1 MAKDPCSELAKKITE
16 LAMHIGARP
25 EVKNLDDVV
34 THMQALVP
42 QIDRTSLVASINEAT
57 TGYAKAKAELTKK
70 LDAIKREARNDS
82 KLREAIRQM
91 EGHISGGTQ
100 PTPQPRPTVK
110 TPKAIADLRAERDRL
125 AGILE
130 MNDPAKRQAVRDRI
144 TELDAHIKAGTM
156 PPKAPAREVPADL
169 ANLRKMRDEK
179 LREVRMADPA
189 KRAAIRKEIA
199 ELSGAIKRGE
209 YVAKEPTQ
217 AKATPADLQK
227 LRQERDRLRA
237 QVDKFNPDRVA
248 EWQARVD
255 KLEGHLRAGTLP
267 EASPAA
273 PEANPRVAE
282 LKDRR
287 DELLAALRQSDAAIK
302 KRYLADIQN
311 LTDRLENGVFTLPE
325 PKVKR
330 PMDREL
336 LGLDYQRFELKKRIR
351 GEIEKLKP
359 KTIWGAVSEPFNAAR
374 AIKTAFDVSAVMR
387 QGGFIALGNPVR
399 AAKALPDMFRAMK
412 SEKNSYRINK
422 AIFERENAPLYHR
435 DGLFLSEPGTGGL
448 SKQEEV
454 FVSKLA
460 GAIPGVKASERAYVT
475 FLNKIRA
482 DTYDAL
488 TASLAKN
495 GDVTA
500 EEGAAIANFINIAT
514 GRGKLPGSLEKAADA
529 LNTIFFA
536 PRYVTSRFQLLTG
549 QPFTGGFKNAA
560 EAAFGKA
567 SLPGSAATRKLIARE
582 YAKFVAGVGVVLG
595 LGMMAGGVVEIDPRS
610 ADFLKIR
617 FGETRMDPAAG
628 LSQALVLVYRLVS
641 GSTKTST
648 GEIQPIRGDG
658 ARSSGADTIYRFVRS
673 KLAPVPGAIVNALAG
688 EDVVGNP
695 TNIGRE
701 VVGLFDPIGRGDIVE
716 ALREQGIAKG
726 SLLSAVSLLGVG
738 MNTYGPHTEARRNLS
753 DLEDAGLGKSGV
765 ASTLRALSKRYEE
778 AKTNSE
784 AQARIQDLLA
794 KANRRARAA
803 VRDAKKKD

>member
-1 MAKDPCSELAKKITE
+1 MPKDTCSELAKKITE

-34 THMQALVP
+34 THMQKLVP

-70 LDAIKREARNDS
+70 LDAIKREARNDT

-100 PTPQPRPTVK
+100 PTPQPRPTIK

-130 MNDPAKRQAVRDRI
+130 MADPAKRQAVRDRI

-156 PPKAPAREVPADL
+156 PPKAPTKEVPADL
-169 ANLRKMRDEK
+169 ASLRRMRDEK

-199 ELSGAIKRGE
+199 ELSGAIKKGE
-209 YVAKEPTQ
+209 YVPKEPTQ
-217 AKATPADLQK
+217 SKATPADLQK

-267 EASPAA
+267 EASPAS

-287 DELLAALRQSDAAIK
+287 DELLAAIRQSDAAIK

-359 KTIWGAVSEPFNAAR
+359 KTIWGVASEPFNAAR

-412 SEKNSYRINK
+412 SEENSYRINK

-488 TASLAKN
+488 TASLAKD
-495 GDVTA
+495 GMVTE
-500 EEGAAIANFINIAT
+500 EEGRAIANFINVAT

-529 LNTIFFA
+529 MNTIFFA
-536 PRYVTSRFQLLTG
+536 PRYVTSRFQLLAG
-549 QPFTGGFKNAA
+549 QPLYGGT
-560 EAAFGKA
+560 
-567 SLPGSAATRKLIARE
+567 AATRKMIARE
-582 YAKFVAGVGVVLG
+582 YAKFVAGIGVVLG
-595 LGMMAGGVVEIDPRS
+595 LGKLAGGDVEIDPRS
-610 ADFLKIR
+610 ADFGKIR
-617 FGETRMDPAAG
+617 FGETRLDPMAG
-628 LSQALVLVYRLVS
+628 LSQALVFVVRSAL
-641 GSTKTST
+641 GETKTAS
-648 GEIQPIRGDG
+648 GEIQPLRGEG
-658 ARSSGADTIYRFVRS
+658 ARSTVADNAFRFVRS
-673 KLAPVPGAIVNALAG
+673 KLAPVPGAVFNTFAG
-688 EDVVGNP
+688 EDVVGTP
-695 TNIGRE
+695 TNAARE
-701 VVGLFDPIGRGDIVE
+701 AVGLFDPIGRRDIMD
-716 ALREQGIAKG
+716 ALREQGIEKG
-726 SLLSAVSLLGVG
+726 SLLSAVSLFGAG
-738 MNTYGPHTEARRNLS
+738 MNTYGPHTEAGELMGE
-753 DLEDAGLGKSGV
+753 LEDAGLKGSGLYSGMQRLH
-765 ASTLRALSKRYEE
+765 AEYKNADDKRR
-778 AKTNSE
+778 TQISD
-784 AQARIQDLLA
+784 QLDRINKQ
-794 KANRRARAA
+794 
-803 VRDAKKKD
+803 AKKVLKAREKRPTP

>member
-34 THMQALVP
+34 THMQKLVP

-57 TGYAKAKAELTKK
+57 TGYAKARDAMGKK
-70 LDAIKREARNDS
+70 LDSLKREARSDT
-82 KLREAIRQM
+82 L
-91 EGHISGGTQ
+91 
-100 PTPQPRPTVK
+100 
-110 TPKAIADLRAERDRL
+110 LRAK
-125 AGILE
+125 I
-130 MNDPAKRQAVRDRI
+130 
-144 TELDAHIKAGTM
+144 
-156 PPKAPAREVPADL
+156 
-169 ANLRKMRDEK
+169 
-179 LREVRMADPA
+179 
-189 KRAAIRKEIA
+189 
-199 ELSGAIKRGE
+199 
-209 YVAKEPTQ
+209 VAMEN
-217 AKATPADLQK
+217 A
-227 LRQERDRLRA
+227 
-237 QVDKFNPDRVA
+237 
-248 EWQARVD
+248 
-255 KLEGHLRAGTLP
+255 LRAGDTLP
-267 EASPAA
+267 TTVRGTTEPSPSMVAL
-273 PEANPRVAE
+273 RDRSAE
-282 LKDRR
+282 LQ
-287 DELLAALRQSDAAIK
+287 AAIRQSDAAIK

-325 PKVKR
+325 PKAKR

-336 LGLDYQRFELKKRIR
+336 LNLDYQRFELKKRIR
-351 GEIEKLKP
+351 GELEKLKP

-454 FVSKLA
+454 FVSKWA

-628 LSQALVLVYRLVS
+628 LSQALVLVSRLVS

-738 MNTYGPHTEARRNLS
+738 MNTYGPHAEARRNLS